1 MVATALCM
9 SLDASVVSAQPAG
22 IVASKSAARH
32 AGTVAGMAV
41 SANGAGAALAAS
53 GAAGSASGVTA
64 AASGATAAAARA
76 AIPQSPDD
84 IFVALREASRANDA
98 ARVQALA
105 DALPPDF
112 DIPSY
117 VEYYRLRAQ
126 IYDGNGLP
134 RAVTPD
140 EAIRAYLARWQGEAI
155 ADRLRND
162 WLLAVGK
169 RRDIDLF
176 EQQYPLFVLKDDRQ
190 LECYAL
196 AFRAQ
201 RLLGESA
208 SSVEGALSPSARDA
222 LRDALSRDAAPLLF
236 DGKGWGDGCQ
246 LLVETLAAGQ
256 VLNDD
261 DIWHFLR
268 IAFDANRLTESR
280 RAARWLANAPDK
292 SALDQAADKP
302 AVFLAKADL
311 SDAPSQE
318 LAVLALI
325 RIARD
330 DPRAAAVWADRIG
343 ARLAPARAAAAWA
356 QLGGIAARRTLPEA
370 ADWFRRADAASPDA
384 RLPDDV
390 LVWQARAA
398 LRAGDWKG
406 LRIAID
412 RMSPGMAADPAWV
425 YWRARAIQPQ
435 SPERAKELLRSIAGD
450 QSFYA
455 LLAHEDLGRPI
466 TVPPRAPAPGDAEVA
481 PFGSNG
487 GIARSLRFY
496 ALNLRFEAIRE
507 WNWQMRGLTDRQL
520 LAAAEYAR
528 RQGIYDRAIAAAER
542 TRDEHDYS
550 LRYISPFRDLVER
563 QASQLSLDPAW
574 VYGLV
579 RQESRFMPSVRSSV
593 GAAGLMQVMPA
604 TAKYVAK
611 RIGWADYKPELI
623 DEPDTNITLGT
634 SYLRLVYDDLDQS
647 AVLAS
652 AAYNAGPG
660 RARQWRSTLTR
671 PVEGAIFAETIP
683 FNETR
688 DYVKRVLANAT
699 LYAALFEG
707 RPQSLR
713 SRLGS
718 IAPSAAATTDLP

>member
-1 MVATALCM
+1 M
-9 SLDASVVSAQPAG
+9 
-22 IVASKSAARH
+22 
-32 AGTVAGMAV
+32 
-41 SANGAGAALAAS
+41 
-53 GAAGSASGVTA
+53 
-64 AASGATAAAARA
+64 
-76 AIPQSPDD
+76 PQSADD

-105 DALPPDF
+105 DALPAGF

-126 IYDGNGLP
+126 IYDSNGLP
-134 RAVTPD
+134 RATTPD
-140 EAIRAYLARWQGEAI
+140 ADILAFLSRWQGEAI

-162 WLLAVGK
+162 WLLAIGR
-169 RRDIDLF
+169 RRDANLF
-176 EQQYPLFVLKDDRQ
+176 EQQYPLFALKDDRQ
-190 LECYAL
+190 LDCYAL

-208 SSVEGALSPSARDA
+208 GSAEGELSPTGRQA
-222 LRDALSRDAAPLLF
+222 LRDALARDASPLLF

-246 LLVETLAAGQ
+246 LLVETVAAGGAF
-256 VLNDD
+256 NDD

-268 IAFDANRLTESR
+268 IAYDANRLTEAR
-280 RAARWLANAPDK
+280 RAARWLSNLPDK

-302 AVFLAKADL
+302 AAYLAKADL
-311 SDAPSQE
+311 SDPVAQE
-318 LAVLALI
+318 LAVLAVI

-330 DPRAAAVWADRIG
+330 DVRAAAVWADRIG
-343 ARLAPARAAAAWA
+343 SRLAAPRAAAAWG
-356 QLGGIAARRTLPEA
+356 QLGGVAARRTLAEA
-370 ADWFRRADAASPDA
+370 LDYFRRADALAPDS
-384 RLPDDV
+384 RQPDDV
-390 LVWQARAA
+390 LQWQARAA
-398 LRAGDWKG
+398 LRAADWKL
-406 LRIAID
+406 LRSTIE
-412 RMSPGMAADPAWV
+412 RMSPTMAADPAWI

-435 SPERAKELLRSIAGD
+435 SPERARELLRSIAGD
-450 QSFYA
+450 GSFYA

-466 TVPPRAPAPGDAEVA
+466 VVPPRAPAPADGEVA
-481 PFGSNG
+481 PFAVNA
-487 GIARSLRFY
+487 GIGRSLRFY

-507 WNWQMRGLTDRQL
+507 WNWQLRGLGDRQL

-528 RQGIYDRAIAAAER
+528 RQGLYDRAIASAER

-550 LRYISPFRDLVER
+550 LRYISPFRELVER
-563 QASQLSLDPAW
+563 QAGQLGLDAAW

-634 SYLRLVYDDLDQS
+634 SYLKLVYDDLDQS

-718 IAPSAAATTDLP
+718 IAPSALAATDLP